1 MGQMKTL
8 NELYTEVN
16 SFDEKQTPAQAMM
29 TRKKMARRMKL
40 LARKP
45 SVKIAKKRSL
55 LRRRSPEKLQKSA
68 QRQAKMM
75 VIKRSLGN
83 VKYSEL
89 PLQKRIKIDQTI
101 VAKKRKVIDKIAK
114 KVLLKLKAGETKRV
128 KKNKEAQ
135 KNA

>member
-1 MGQMKTL
+1 MKTL

-16 SFDEKQTPAQAMM
+16 SFDETQTPAQAMM

>member
-1 MGQMKTL
+1 MKTL

>member
-1 MGQMKTL
+1 MKTL

-83 VKYSEL
+83 VKYSEH

>member
-1 MGQMKTL
+1 MKTL
-8 NELYTEVN
+8 NELYSEVN

-45 SVKIAKKRSL
+45 SVKIAKKGSL

-114 KVLLKLKAGETKRV
+114 KVLLKLKAGEAKRV

>member
-1 MGQMKTL
+1 MKTL

-55 LRRRSPEKLQKSA
+55 LRRRSPEKLQKSV

>member
-1 MGQMKTL
+1 
-8 NELYTEVN
+8 
-16 SFDEKQTPAQAMM
+16 
-29 TRKKMARRMKL
+29 
-40 LARKP
+40 
-45 SVKIAKKRSL
+45 
-55 LRRRSPEKLQKSA
+55 
-68 QRQAKMM
+68 MM

>member
-1 MGQMKTL
+1 MKTL

-68 QRQAKMM
+68 QKQAKMM

>member
-1 MGQMKTL
+1 MKSL
-8 NELYTEVN
+8 NELYSEVN

>member
-1 MGQMKTL
+1 MKTL
-8 NELYTEVN
+8 NELYEEVN
-16 SFDEKQTPAQAMM
+16 TFDEKQTPAQAMQ
-29 TRKKMARRMKL
+29 TRRKMARRMKL

-68 QRQAKMM
+68 QKQAKMA

-114 KVLLKLKAGETKRV
+114 KMLLKLKAGESKRV
-128 KKNKEAQ
+128 KKNKEAR

>member
-1 MGQMKTL
+1 MKTL
-8 NELYTEVN
+8 NELYSEVN

-75 VIKRSLGN
+75 VIKSSLGN

>member
-1 MGQMKTL
+1 MKTL
-8 NELYTEVN
+8 NELYPEVN

-114 KVLLKLKAGETKRV
+114 KVLLKLKAGDTKRV

>member
-1 MGQMKTL
+1 
-8 NELYTEVN
+8 
-16 SFDEKQTPAQAMM
+16 
-29 TRKKMARRMKL
+29 
-40 LARKP
+40 
-45 SVKIAKKRSL
+45 
-55 LRRRSPEKLQKSA
+55 
-68 QRQAKMM
+68 M

>member
-1 MGQMKTL
+1 MKTL
-8 NELYTEVN
+8 NELYSEVN

-89 PLQKRIKIDQTI
+89 PLQKRIKIDQTL
-101 VAKKRKVIDKIAK
+101 VAKKRKVIYKIAK

>member
-1 MGQMKTL
+1 MKTL

-29 TRKKMARRMKL
+29 TRKKMARRMKW

>member
-1 MGQMKTL
+1 MKTL

-89 PLQKRIKIDQTI
+89 PLQTRIKIDQTI

-114 KVLLKLKAGETKRV
+114 KVPLKLKAG
-128 KKNKEAQ
+128 
-135 KNA
+135 

>member
-1 MGQMKTL
+1 MKTL

-68 QRQAKMM
+68 QSQAKMM

>member
-1 MGQMKTL
+1 MKTL
-8 NELYTEVN
+8 NELYSEVN

>member
-8 NELYTEVN
+8 NELYSEVN
-16 SFDEKQTPAQAMM
+16 SFDEKQTPAQAMQ
-29 TRKKMARRMKL
+29 TRRKMARRMKL

-45 SVKIAKKRSL
+45 SVKLAKKRSMV
-55 LRRRSPEKLQKSA
+55 RRRSPEKLQKAA
-68 QRQAKMM
+68 QKQAKMM
-75 VIKRSLGN
+75 VIKRSLGAADY
-83 VKYSEL
+83 KEM

-101 VAKKRKVIDKIAK
+101 VAKKRKLIDKIAMK
-114 KVLLKLKAGETKRV
+114 LFRKLKGDESKRI

>member
-1 MGQMKTL
+1 MKTL
-8 NELYTEVN
+8 NELYSEVN

-114 KVLLKLKAGETKRV
+114 KVLLKLKAGEAKRL
-128 KKNKEAQ
+128 KKNTEAQ